1 MVSYH
6 IFNLDD
12 KNLLAEY
19 IHNLKNKNYHMVYF
33 YCQLINKFCL
43 YLIK

>member
-1 MVSYH
+1 MVAYR

-19 IHNLKNKNYHMVYF
+19 IHNLKNQIYHMVYF
-33 YCQLINKFCL
+33 YWQSFTKFCL